1 MRIQIVTDR
10 ERLKMLKESVQTE
23 LAKVIERR
31 EKSDSDSDKLESYRR
46 GREASY
52 DHVLFMLKN
61 IMSIKDV

>member
-31 EKSDSDSDKLESYRR
+31 EKSDSDKLESYRR